1 MNTAYI
7 STHKGKKGLR
17 FVCKCGNHTYLRTN
31 KQEYIEIDESK
42 EVREIYNELHKQEAI
57 DNNESRL
64 ATKSQKRREY
74 YLRVEK

>member
-7 STHKGKKGLR
+7 STHKNKKGLR
-17 FVCKCGNHTYLRTN
+17 FVCKCGKHTYLRTN

-42 EVREIYNELHKQEAI
+42 EVSEIYNELHKQEAI
-57 DNNESRL
+57 DNNESLL